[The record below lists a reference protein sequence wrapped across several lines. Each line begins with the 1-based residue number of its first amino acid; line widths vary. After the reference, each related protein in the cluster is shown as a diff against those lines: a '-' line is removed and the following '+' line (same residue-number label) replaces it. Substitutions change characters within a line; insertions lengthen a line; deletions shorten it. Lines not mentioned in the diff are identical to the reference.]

1 MVIRIMI
8 IMMIMMIMIM
18 MVMMTMTAA
27 IIVNRSQIG
36 AQVLTQLSF
45 CVASSQ
51 VAENGRRRW
60 TVVAKKEFRGKR
72 GCGQKEMGGRRGG
85 HLPKKEKKNQ
95 HKWKSIQQVRS
106 QSGSLIIHSWAK

>member
-1 MVIRIMI
+1 
-8 IMMIMMIMIM
+8 
-18 MVMMTMTAA
+18 MTMTAA

-85 HLPKKEKKNQ
+85 HLPKKREKE
-95 HKWKSIQQVRS
+95 STQVEKYTAGQVPVRFPD
-106 QSGSLIIHSWAK
+106 HSFMGKIERTT

>member
-1 MVIRIMI
+1 
-8 IMMIMMIMIM
+8 
-18 MVMMTMTAA
+18 MTMTAA

-72 GCGQKEMGGRRGG
+72 GCGQKEMGGRWS
-85 HLPKKEKKNQ
+85 LAKKEEKE
-95 HKWKSIQQVRS
+95 STQVEKYTAGQVPVRFPD
-106 QSGSLIIHSWAK
+106 HSFMAKIERTT

>member
-1 MVIRIMI
+1 MYLLYEHLTVLIM
-8 IMMIMMIMIM
+8 IMMIMMMVIMMIM

-60 TVVAKKEFRGKR
+60 TVVAKKR
-72 GCGQKEMGGRRGG
+72 
-85 HLPKKEKKNQ
+85 
-95 HKWKSIQQVRS
+95 I
-106 QSGSLIIHSWAK
+106 

>member
-1 MVIRIMI
+1 MMKMMV
-8 IMMIMMIMIM
+8 IMMIM
-18 MVMMTMTAA
+18 VTMMTMTAA

-72 GCGQKEMGGRRGG
+72 GCGQKEMGEVVTCQ
-85 HLPKKEKKNQ
+85 KKKKNQ
-95 HKWKSIQQVRS
+95 HKWKSIQPVRS
-106 QSGSLIIHSWAK
+106 

>member
-8 IMMIMMIMIM
+8 IMMIMMIM

-60 TVVAKKEFRGKR
+60 TVVAKKR
-72 GCGQKEMGGRRGG
+72 
-85 HLPKKEKKNQ
+85 
-95 HKWKSIQQVRS
+95 I
-106 QSGSLIIHSWAK
+106 

>member
-1 MVIRIMI
+1 MKYMVKMIIMMIMIIMI
-8 IMMIMMIMIM
+8 IMMIMMIM

-60 TVVAKKEFRGKR
+60 TVVAKKR
-72 GCGQKEMGGRRGG
+72 
-85 HLPKKEKKNQ
+85 
-95 HKWKSIQQVRS
+95 I
-106 QSGSLIIHSWAK
+106 